1 MTALLFCIIIII
13 IIIAFAFIIID
24 ALLQKFNRVGG
35 IIPRYLQIRSVP
47 AHDFSENLDSATKRD
62 WD

>member
-1 MTALLFCIIIII
+1 MTALLFCIIII

-35 IIPRYLQIRSVP
+35 IIPIPS
-47 AHDFSENLDSATKRD
+47 N
-62 WD
+62 